1 MNEKIV
7 ELFGNEEFVEKI
19 GSMDDME
26 DLKNAF
32 EAEGVT
38 LDIDSLKAQA
48 VDAVGAE
55 ELAENELENVS
66 GGGIIA
72 AITLGW
78 AIGKAIGVIGRTIY
92 ENKKGL
98 PRTYS
103 DDTLRKALGL

>member
-1 MNEKIV
+1 MNEKAI
-7 ELFGNEEFVEKI
+7 ELFGNEAFLEKI
-19 GSMDDME
+19 SGMDDME
-26 DLKNAF
+26 EIKNAF

-48 VDAVGAE
+48 IDAVGAE

-66 GGGIIA
+66 GGIIG

-78 AIGKAIGVIGRTIY
+78 AIGRAIGVIGRTIY
-92 ENKKGL
+92 ETKTGK

-103 DDTLRKALGL
+103 NSTLIKVLGL